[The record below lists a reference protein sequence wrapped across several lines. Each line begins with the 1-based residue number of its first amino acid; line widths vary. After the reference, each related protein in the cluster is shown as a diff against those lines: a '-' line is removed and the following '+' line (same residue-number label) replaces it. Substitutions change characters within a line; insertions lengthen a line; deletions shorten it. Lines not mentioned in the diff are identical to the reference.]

1 MSTLPGN
8 TNENGKKKFN
18 LSAVAL
24 DNPSVIWY
32 FMIVCMV
39 AGVMSYINLGREE
52 DPEFTIKTMVIAAV
66 WPGASVEDTINQVT
80 DRIEKKVEEL
90 EELDYTKSVTIPGR
104 TTIYL
109 YLRDKTKSRDVPS
122 IWAKV
127 RRMVEDIQSQLPQGV
142 VGPFYNDRFGDVYGN
157 IYAFTAD
164 GLTQRQLRDYVES
177 VRTSILTVPN
187 AGKVDLI
194 GAQDEVI
201 YLEFDSRK
209 IANLGLD
216 QQAVIQA
223 LQAQNAIVPSGVVQA
238 GAERVSVRVSGQF
251 TSEESLKAFNLRV
264 NDRFF
269 RLSDIVN
276 IKRGYADPP
285 TALFRYNGKPA
296 IGLAISMKA
305 GANLLDFGKALNAEM
320 EKITSD
326 LPVGVGVHL
335 VADQPRV
342 VDEAIGH
349 FTRSLFE
356 AVVIVLVVSFLA
368 LGMRA
373 GLIVALAIPLV
384 LAMTFL
390 AMENLGITL
399 QRVSL
404 GALIIALGL
413 LVDDAMIA
421 IEMMIARLEK
431 GDTLRQAAL
440 QIYTSTAFP
449 RLTGTLVIIAG
460 FVPIGLNSSNAGEYT
475 FTLFAVLAIAL
486 LLSWLVAGIFTPLL
500 GYTLLPKTLHKHE
513 KPSRFFAAFQKA
525 LLWSMRWRWV
535 TIGGTLAI
543 FAASVFGMQSVPK
556 QFFPAS
562 DRPELLV
569 DWTLPQNST
578 IHETKAQMD
587 RFEKTLEGDP
597 DIVRWSSYVGQSAV
611 RFLLTLDVQPPN
623 AYYGQ
628 TVILTK
634 DLAARERV
642 RARIT
647 DVLKKDFVGM
657 DAYVN
662 LLALGPPAGRA
673 VQYRISGPDMQK
685 VRSLAQELADV
696 VGSDPNLSSPI
707 FDWNEPGRVV
717 RVNVLQDKARQL
729 GISSADIAM
738 VLNGTVGGVP
748 ITQVRD
754 SIYLVDVMVRAGEG
768 ERGAIETLQNL
779 QLMNKTGQPV
789 PLAAL
794 ATFRYEIEQPVVW
807 RRNRLPTITVKA
819 DILDG
824 RQAATVAEQFEP
836 AIKSFVQRLPA
847 GYRLAVGGPVE
858 ESAKSQ
864 SPMFAVV
871 PLMLFIMATILMLQL
886 RSFNRLFLVASVAPL
901 ALIGVVLA
909 LFLSNSPLGFV
920 AILGVIALI
929 GILIR
934 NSVIL
939 VVQIETLRKEGLG
952 AWDAVVRACEERV
965 RPIMLTASAASLGL
979 VPIARDVFWGP
990 MAYAMMGGILVGTA
1004 LTLLFLPAL
1013 YVAWFRI
1020 REPGKAST
1028 SSEEVSPTAVVLN
1041 EV

>member
-1 MSTLPGN
+1 MSTLPENSDG
-8 TNENGKKKFN
+8 NGKKKFN

-39 AGVMSYINLGREE
+39 AGIMAYINLGREE
-52 DPEFTIKTMVIAAV
+52 DPEFTIKTMVIAAQ
-66 WPGASVEDTINQVT
+66 WPGATVEDTINQVT
-80 DRIEKKVEEL
+80 ERIEKKLEEL
-90 EELDYTKSVTIPGR
+90 EELDYTKSVTIPGQ
-104 TTIYL
+104 TTIYV
-109 YLRDKTKSRDVPS
+109 YLFSKTKKRDVRS
-122 IWAKV
+122 IWVKV
-127 RRMVEDIQSQLPQGV
+127 RNMVEDIRAQLPQGV
-142 VGPFYNDRFGDVYGN
+142 IGPFYNDRFGDVYGN

-177 VRTSILTVPN
+177 VRTGILTVPN
-187 AGKVDLI
+187 VGKVDLI

-201 YLEFDSRK
+201 YLEFSPRK

-216 QQAVIQA
+216 LQTVIQA
-223 LQAQNAIVPSGVVQA
+223 LQNQNAIVPSGVIQA
-238 GAERVSVRVSGQF
+238 GPERVSGQF
-251 TSEESLKAFNLRV
+251 ASEESLKAFNLRV

-269 RLSDIVN
+269 RLSDVVT
-276 IKRGYADPP
+276 IKRGYVDPP
-285 TALFRYNGKPA
+285 TALFRFNGKPA

-305 GANLLDFGKALNAEM
+305 GANLLEFGKALNAEL
-320 EKITSD
+320 EKITEE
-326 LPVGVGVHL
+326 LPIGVGVHL
-335 VADQPRV
+335 VADQPLV
-342 VDEAIGH
+342 VDHAIGH

-356 AVVIVLVVSFLA
+356 AVVIVLAVSFVA
-368 LGMRA
+368 LGFRA
-373 GLIVALAIPLV
+373 GLIVTLAIPLV
-384 LAMTFL
+384 LAMTFMSMGVL
-390 AMENLGITL
+390 DVTL

-449 RLTGTLVIIAG
+449 RLTGTLCIILG
-460 FVPIGLNSSNAGEYT
+460 FTPIGLNSSDAGEYT
-475 FTLFAVLAIAL
+475 FTLFVVLAIAL
-486 LLSWLVAGIFTPLL
+486 LLSWTVAGIFTPLL
-500 GYTLLPKTLHKHE
+500 GYTLLPSKIEKHE
-513 KPSRFFAAFQKA
+513 GHGRAFTIFQKV

-535 TIGGTLAI
+535 TIGATFAI
-543 FAASVFGMQSVPK
+543 FAASVYGMQSVPK

-569 DWTLPQNST
+569 DWTLPQSST

-587 RFEKTLEGDP
+587 PLEKMLEGDP

-634 DLAARERV
+634 DLEARERV

-647 DVLKKDFVGM
+647 ELLRKDFAGM
-657 DAYVN
+657 DPYVN

-673 VQYRISGPDMQK
+673 VQYRISGPNMQK
-685 VRSLAQELADV
+685 VRALAQEMAGI
-696 VGSDPNLSSPI
+696 VGSDPNLSSPV

-729 GISSADIAM
+729 GISSADIARAM
-738 VLNGTVGGVP
+738 NGTVGGVP

-754 SIYLVDVMVRAGEG
+754 SIYLVNVTVRANAA

-779 QLMNKTGQPV
+779 QLFNKTGQSV

-794 ATFRYEIEQPVVW
+794 ATFQYEMEQPAVW
-807 RRNRLPTITVKA
+807 RRNRLPTVTVKA

-824 RQAATVAEQFEP
+824 RQPATVVSQFEP
-836 AIKSFVQRLPA
+836 AVRNFTERLPA
-847 GYRLAVGGPVE
+847 GYRLAIGGPVE

-864 SPMFAVV
+864 RPIFAVV
-871 PLMLFIMATILMLQL
+871 PLAMATILMLQL
-886 RSFNRLFLVASVAPL
+886 RSFNLLFLVASVAPL

-909 LFLSNSPLGFV
+909 LLLSNSPLGFV
-920 AILGVIALI
+920 AILGVVALV

-952 AWDAVVRACEERV
+952 AWHAVVRACDERV

-979 VPIARDVFWGP
+979 IPIARDVFWGP

-1020 REPGKAST
+1020 GEPEGIRAAGVREHAALT
-1028 SSEEVSPTAVVLN
+1028 RMREA
-1041 EV
+1041 

>member
-1 MSTLPGN
+1 MNTLPEN
-8 TNENGKKKFN
+8 TDENGKKKFN
-18 LSAVAL
+18 LSALAL
-24 DNPSVIWY
+24 DNSSVIWY

-39 AGVMSYINLGREE
+39 AGIMSYVSLGREE

-66 WPGASVEDTINQVT
+66 WPGASAEDTINQVT
-80 DRIEKKVEEL
+80 DRIEKKLEEL
-90 EELDYTKSVTIPGR
+90 EELDYTKSVTIPGQ
-104 TTIYL
+104 TTIYV
-109 YLRDKTKSRDVPS
+109 YLRSKTKKRDVRTV
-122 IWAKV
+122 WVKV
-127 RRMVEDIQSQLPQGV
+127 RHMVEDIQAQLPQGV

-157 IYAFTAD
+157 VYAFTAD

-177 VRTSILTVPN
+177 VRTSILTVPDV
-187 AGKVDLI
+187 GKVDLV

-209 IANLGLD
+209 VANLGLD
-216 QQAVIQA
+216 QQAVVQA
-223 LQAQNAIVPSGVVQA
+223 LQAQNAIVPSGVIQA
-238 GAERVSVRVSGQF
+238 GPERVSVRVSGHF
-251 TSEESLKAFNLRV
+251 ASEESLKAFNLRV
-264 NDRFF
+264 NNRFF
-269 RLSDIVN
+269 RLSDVVN
-276 IKRGYADPP
+276 IERGYVDPP
-285 TALFRYNGKPA
+285 SVLFRYNGKPA

-305 GANLLDFGKALNAEM
+305 GANLLEFGKALNAEL
-320 EKITSD
+320 EKVTGD
-326 LPVGVGVHL
+326 LPIGVGVHL
-335 VADQPRV
+335 VADQPEV
-342 VDEAIGH
+342 VDHAIGH

-356 AVVIVLVVSFLA
+356 AVVIVLAVSFLA
-368 LGMRA
+368 LGLRA

-390 AMENLGITL
+390 SMQVLDITL

-449 RLTGTLVIIAG
+449 RLTGTLCIITG
-460 FVPIGLNSSNAGEYT
+460 FTPIGLNSSDAGEYT
-475 FTLFAVLAIAL
+475 FTLFAVLSIAL
-486 LLSWLVAGIFTPLL
+486 LLSWLVAGVFTPLL
-500 GYTLLPKTLHKHE
+500 GHTLLPSKLDKHE
-513 KPSRFFAAFQKA
+513 GHGRAFKAFQSV

-535 TIGGTLAI
+535 TIGATFAI
-543 FAASVFGMQSVPK
+543 FGLALFGMQSVPK

-578 IHETKAQMD
+578 IHETKVQMD
-587 RFEKTLEGDP
+587 RFEKLLEGDP

-647 DVLKKDFVGM
+647 EVLKKDFIGM
-657 DAYVN
+657 DPYVN

-685 VRSLAQELADV
+685 VRTLAQELAAI
-696 VGSDPNLSSPI
+696 VGSDSNLSSPV

-729 GISSADIAM
+729 GISSADIAT
-738 VLNGTVGGVP
+738 VLNGTVGGMP

-754 SIYLVDVMVRAGEG
+754 SIYLVNVTVRAGER

-779 QLMNKTGQPV
+779 QLLNKAGQPV

-794 ATFRYEIEQPVVW
+794 ATFQYELEQPVVW

-824 RQAATVAEQFEP
+824 RQAATLAEQFEP
-836 AIKSFVQRLPA
+836 AIKGFTGRLPA
-847 GYRLAVGGPVE
+847 GYRLAIGGPVE

-864 SPMFAVV
+864 GPIFAVV
-871 PLMLFIMATILMLQL
+871 PLMLLTMATILMLQL
-886 RSFNRLFLVASVAPL
+886 RSFNLLFLVASVAPL
-901 ALIGVVLA
+901 AMIGVAIA
-909 LFLSNSPLGFV
+909 LLLSNSPLGFV
-920 AILGVIALI
+920 AILGVVALV

-939 VVQIETLRKEGLG
+939 TVQIETLRKEGLG
-952 AWDAVVRACEERV
+952 AWDAVVRACDERV

-1020 REPGKAST
+1020 KEPKEGCSAREIEHASQ
-1028 SSEEVSPTAVVLN
+1028 A
-1041 EV
+1041 

>member
-1 MSTLPGN
+1 MSASPEKSDG
-8 TNENGKKKFN
+8 NGKKKFN

-39 AGVMSYINLGREE
+39 AGVMAYINLGREE
-52 DPEFTIKTMVIAAV
+52 DPQFTIKTMVIAAQ

-80 DRIEKKVEEL
+80 ERIEKKLEEL
-90 EELDYTKSVTIPGR
+90 EELDYTKSVTIPGQ
-104 TTIYL
+104 TTIYV
-109 YLRDKTKSRDVPS
+109 YLLSKTKKKDVS
-122 IWAKV
+122 AIWVKV
-127 RRMVEDIQSQLPQGV
+127 RNMVEDIRAQLPLGV
-142 VGPFYNDRFGDVYGN
+142 VGPFFNDRFGDVYGN
-157 IYAFTAD
+157 VYAFTAD
-164 GLTQRQLRDYVES
+164 GLSDRQLRDYVES
-177 VRTSILTVPN
+177 ARTSILTVPDV
-187 AGKVDLI
+187 GKVDLI

-201 YLEFDSRK
+201 YLEFDPHK

-216 QQAVIQA
+216 LQAVIQA
-223 LQAQNAIVPSGVVQA
+223 VQNQNAIVPSGVIQA
-238 GAERVSVRVSGQF
+238 GPERVSVRVSGQF
-251 TSEESLKAFNLRV
+251 VSEESLKAFNLRV

-269 RLSDIVN
+269 RLSDVVD

-305 GANLLDFGKALNAEM
+305 GANLLEFGKALNAEL
-320 EKITSD
+320 EKITAD
-326 LPVGVGVHL
+326 LPIGVGVHL
-335 VADQPRV
+335 VADQPLV
-342 VDEAIGH
+342 VDHAIGH

-356 AVVIVLVVSFLA
+356 AVVIVLAVSFVA
-368 LGMRA
+368 LGFRA

-384 LAMTFL
+384 LAMTF
-390 AMENLGITL
+390 MSMGILDVTL

-421 IEMMIARLEK
+421 IEMMISRLEK

-449 RLTGTLVIIAG
+449 RLTGTLCIILG
-460 FVPIGLNSSNAGEYT
+460 FTPIGLNSSDAGEYT
-475 FTLFAVLAIAL
+475 FTLFVVLAIAL

-500 GYTLLPKTLHKHE
+500 GYTLLPSKIEKHE
-513 KPSRFFAAFQKA
+513 GHGRAFTIFQKV

-535 TIGGTLAI
+535 TIGATFAI
-543 FAASVFGMQSVPK
+543 FAASVYGMQSVPK

-587 RFEKTLEGDP
+587 RFEKALEGDP

-611 RFLLTLDVQPPN
+611 RFILTLDVQPPN

-634 DLAARERV
+634 DLEARERV
-642 RARIT
+642 RARIKELLRT
-647 DVLKKDFVGM
+647 EFAGLDP
-657 DAYVN
+657 YVN

-673 VQYRISGPDMQK
+673 VQYRLSGPDIEK
-685 VRSLAQELADV
+685 VRKLSHQLAGI
-696 VGSDPNLSSPI
+696 VGSDPGLSSPV
-707 FDWNEPGRVV
+707 FDWNEPARVV
-717 RVNVLQDKARQL
+717 RVHVLQDKARQL
-729 GISSADIAM
+729 GISSSDIAWAM
-738 VLNGTVGGVP
+738 NGNVGGVP

-754 SIYLVDVMVRAGEG
+754 SIYLVNVTVRADQKD
-768 ERGAIETLQNL
+768 RGAIETLKNL
-779 QLMNKTGQPV
+779 QLFNKTGQAV
-789 PLAAL
+789 PLAAI
-794 ATFRYEIEQPVVW
+794 ATFQYEMEQPAIW
-807 RRNRLPTITVKA
+807 RRNRLPTVTVKA

-824 RQAATVAEQFEP
+824 KQPATVVERYEP
-836 AIKSFVQRLPA
+836 AVKNFVDSLPA
-847 GYRLAVGGPVE
+847 GYRLAIGGPVE

-864 SPMFAVV
+864 KPIFAVV
-871 PLMLFIMATILMLQL
+871 PLMLIAMATILMLQL
-886 RSFNRLFLVASVAPL
+886 RSFNLLFLVASVAPL
-901 ALIGVVLA
+901 ALIGVVIA
-909 LFLSNSPLGFV
+909 LLLSNSPLGFV
-920 AILGVIALI
+920 AILGIVALV

-939 VVQIETLRKEGLG
+939 TVQIETLRKEGLG
-952 AWDAVVRACEERV
+952 QWDAVVRACEERV

-979 VPIARDVFWGP
+979 IPIARDVFWGP

-1013 YVAWFRI
+1013 YVAWFRVK
-1020 REPGKAST
+1020 EPKEAPAPA
-1028 SSEEVSPTAVVLN
+1028 EVHEGTAAIA
-1041 EV
+1041 

>member
-1 MSTLPGN
+1 MSTQPKN
-8 TNENGKKKFN
+8 TDSNGKKFN

-24 DNPSVIWY
+24 DNSSVIWY
-32 FMIVCMV
+32 FMIVCLI
-39 AGVMSYINLGREE
+39 AGVLSYINLGREE
-52 DPEFTIKTMVIAAV
+52 DPEFTIKTMVIAAQ
-66 WPGASVEDTINQVT
+66 WPGASAEDTINQVT
-80 DRIEKKVEEL
+80 DRIEKKLEEL
-90 EELDYTKSVTIPGR
+90 EELDYTKSVTIPGQ
-104 TTIYL
+104 TTIYV
-109 YLRDKTKSRDVPS
+109 YLRGQTKSRDVRP

-127 RRMVEDIQSQLPQGV
+127 RHMVEDMQAQLPLGV
-142 VGPFYNDRFGDVYGN
+142 VGPFFNDRFGDVYGN
-157 IYAFTAD
+157 VYAFTAD

-177 VRTSILTVPN
+177 TRTSILTVPN
-187 AGKVDLI
+187 IGRVDLI

-216 QQAVIQA
+216 QQAVTAA
-223 LQAQNAIVPSGVVQA
+223 LYAQNAIVPSGVIQA
-238 GAERVSVRVSGQF
+238 GSERISVRVSGQF

-264 NDRFF
+264 NDKFF
-269 RLSDIVN
+269 RLSDVVN
-276 IKRGYADPP
+276 ITRGYADPP
-285 TALFRYNGKPA
+285 TALFRFNGKPA
-296 IGLAISMKA
+296 IGLAISMKP
-305 GANLLDFGKALNAEM
+305 GANLLEFGKALNAEM
-320 EKITSD
+320 EKVTAD

-335 VADQPRV
+335 VADQPQV
-342 VDEAIGH
+342 VEHAIGH

-356 AVVIVLVVSFLA
+356 AVAIVLVVSFVA

-390 AMENLGITL
+390 AMEYLGVTL

-421 IEMMIARLEK
+421 VEMMIARLEK

-449 RLTGTLVIIAG
+449 RLTGTLVMIAG
-460 FVPIGLNSSNAGEYT
+460 FLPIGLNSSSAGEYT
-475 FTLFAVLAIAL
+475 FTLFVVLAIAL
-486 LLSWLVAGIFTPLL
+486 LFSWLVAGIFTPLL
-500 GYTLLPKTLHKHE
+500 GYKLLPPKMHAHE
-513 KPSRFFAAFQKA
+513 KPSRFFTMFQKV
-525 LLWSMRWRWV
+525 LHLTMQWRWATV
-535 TIGGTLAI
+535 GITMLI
-543 FAASVFGMQSVPK
+543 FAASFYGIQSVPK

-578 IHETKAQMD
+578 ILETKAQMD
-587 RFEKTLEGDP
+587 RLEKLLEGDP

-611 RFLLTLDVQPPN
+611 RFILTLDVQPPSN
-623 AYYGQ
+623 YYGQ

-634 DLAARERV
+634 DLEARERV

-647 DVLKKDFVGM
+647 DVLKKDFIGV

-673 VQYRISGPDMQK
+673 VQYRVSGPEVQK
-685 VRSLAQELADV
+685 VRELARELAGIIGADL
-696 VGSDPNLSSPI
+696 GLSSPL

-738 VLNGTVGGVP
+738 VLNGTVGSLP

-754 SIYLVDVMVRAGEG
+754 SIYLVNVMVRAGKG
-768 ERGAIETLQNL
+768 ERSAIETLQNL
-779 QLMNKTGQPV
+779 QLLNKAGQPV

-794 ATFRYEIEQPVVW
+794 ATFQYELEQPVVW

-824 RQAATVAEQFEP
+824 RQAATLVDKFAP
-836 AIKSFVQRLPA
+836 DVKDFVQRLPA
-847 GYRLAVGGPVE
+847 GYRLGVGGPVE

-864 SPMFAVV
+864 SPIFAVV
-871 PLMLFIMATILMLQL
+871 PLMLLAMATILMLQL
-886 RSFNRLFLVASVAPL
+886 RSFNLLFLVVSVAPL

-909 LFLSNSPLGFV
+909 LLLSNAPLGFV
-920 AILGVIALI
+920 AILGVIALV

-934 NSVIL
+934 NAVIL
-939 VVQIETLRKEGLG
+939 LTQIETLRKEGLI
-952 AWDAVVRACEERV
+952 AWDAVVKACEERV
-965 RPIMLTASAASLGL
+965 RPIMLTAAAASLGL
-979 VPIARDVFWGP
+979 VPIASDVFWGP
-990 MAYAMMGGILVGTA
+990 MAYAMIGGIIVGTA

-1020 REPGKAST
+1020 KEPAKAPASDK
-1028 SSEEVSPTAVVLN
+1028 VSPAAAVLQ
-1041 EV
+1041 EA

>member
-1 MSTLPGN
+1 MNTLPEN
-8 TNENGKKKFN
+8 TDENGKKKFN
-18 LSAVAL
+18 LSALAL
-24 DNPSVIWY
+24 DNSSVIWY

-39 AGVMSYINLGREE
+39 AGIMSYVSLGREE

-66 WPGASVEDTINQVT
+66 WPGASAEDTINQVT
-80 DRIEKKVEEL
+80 DRIEKKLEEL
-90 EELDYTKSVTIPGR
+90 EELDYTKSVTIPGQ
-104 TTIYL
+104 TTIYV
-109 YLRDKTKSRDVPS
+109 YLRSKTKKRDVRTV
-122 IWAKV
+122 WVKV
-127 RRMVEDIQSQLPQGV
+127 RHMVEDIQAQLPQGV

-157 IYAFTAD
+157 VYAFTAD

-177 VRTSILTVPN
+177 VRTSILTVPDV
-187 AGKVDLI
+187 GKVDLV

-209 IANLGLD
+209 VANLGLD
-216 QQAVIQA
+216 QQAVVQA
-223 LQAQNAIVPSGVVQA
+223 LQAQNAIVPSGVIQA
-238 GAERVSVRVSGQF
+238 GPERVSVRVSGHF
-251 TSEESLKAFNLRV
+251 ASEESLKAFNLRV
-264 NDRFF
+264 NNRFF
-269 RLSDIVN
+269 RLSDVVN
-276 IKRGYADPP
+276 IERGYVDPP
-285 TALFRYNGKPA
+285 SVLFRYNGKPA

-305 GANLLDFGKALNAEM
+305 GANLLEFGKALNAEL
-320 EKITSD
+320 EKVTGD
-326 LPVGVGVHL
+326 LPIGVGVHL
-335 VADQPRV
+335 VADQPEV
-342 VDEAIGH
+342 VDHAIGH

-356 AVVIVLVVSFLA
+356 AVVIVLAVSFLA
-368 LGMRA
+368 LGLRA

-390 AMENLGITL
+390 SMQVLDITL

-449 RLTGTLVIIAG
+449 RLTGTLCIITG
-460 FVPIGLNSSNAGEYT
+460 FTPIGLNSSDAGEYT
-475 FTLFAVLAIAL
+475 FTLFAVLSIAL
-486 LLSWLVAGIFTPLL
+486 LLSWLVAGVFTPLL
-500 GYTLLPKTLHKHE
+500 GHTLLPSKLDKHE
-513 KPSRFFAAFQKA
+513 GHGRAFKAFQSV

-535 TIGGTLAI
+535 TIGATFAI
-543 FAASVFGMQSVPK
+543 FGLALFGMQSVPK

-578 IHETKAQMD
+578 IHETKVQMD
-587 RFEKTLEGDP
+587 RFEKLLEGDP

-647 DVLKKDFVGM
+647 EVLKKDFIGM
-657 DAYVN
+657 DPYVN

-685 VRSLAQELADV
+685 VRTLAQELAGI
-696 VGSDPNLSSPI
+696 VGSDSNLSSPV

-729 GISSADIAM
+729 GISSADIAT
-738 VLNGTVGGVP
+738 VLNGTVGGMP

-754 SIYLVDVMVRAGEG
+754 SIYLVNVTVRAGER

-779 QLMNKTGQPV
+779 QLLNKAGQPV

-794 ATFRYEIEQPVVW
+794 ATFQYELEQPVVW

-824 RQAATVAEQFEP
+824 RQAATLAEQFEP
-836 AIKSFVQRLPA
+836 AIKGFTGRLPA
-847 GYRLAVGGPVE
+847 GYRLAIGGPVE

-864 SPMFAVV
+864 GPIFAVV
-871 PLMLFIMATILMLQL
+871 PLMLLTMATILMLQL
-886 RSFNRLFLVASVAPL
+886 RSFNLLFLVASVAPL
-901 ALIGVVLA
+901 AMIGVAIA
-909 LFLSNSPLGFV
+909 LLLSNSPLGFV
-920 AILGVIALI
+920 AILGVVALV

-939 VVQIETLRKEGLG
+939 TVQIETLRKEGLG
-952 AWDAVVRACEERV
+952 AWDAVVRACDERV

-1020 REPGKAST
+1020 KEPKEGCSAREIEHASQ
-1028 SSEEVSPTAVVLN
+1028 A
-1041 EV
+1041 

>member
-1 MSTLPGN
+1 M
-8 TNENGKKKFN
+8 NETPATSRRAGRSRFN

-24 DNPSVIWY
+24 DNPSVVWF
-32 FMIVCMV
+32 FMIVCMI
-39 AGVMSYINLGREE
+39 AGVLSYISLGREE
-52 DPEFTIKTMVIAAV
+52 DPEFTIKTMVIAAQ
-66 WPGASVEDTINQVT
+66 WPGASVEDTTNQVT
-80 DRIEKKVEEL
+80 ERIEKKLEEL
-90 EELDYTKSVTIPGR
+90 EELDYTKSVTIPGQ
-104 TTIYL
+104 TTIYV
-109 YLRDKTKSRDVPS
+109 YLRSKTKKRDVPAA
-122 IWAKV
+122 WVKV
-127 RRMVEDIQSQLPQGV
+127 RHMVEDIQAQLPQGV

-157 IYAFTAD
+157 VYAFTAD
-164 GLTQRQLRDYVES
+164 GLTHRQLRDYVES
-177 VRTSILTVPN
+177 ARTAILTVPDV
-187 AGKVDLI
+187 GKVDLI

-201 YLEFDSRK
+201 YLEFSSRK
-209 IANLGLD
+209 VANLGLD
-216 QQAVIQA
+216 MQAVVQA
-223 LQAQNAIVPSGVVQA
+223 LQNQNAIVPSGVIQA

-251 TSEESLKAFNLRV
+251 ASEESLKAFNLRV

-269 RLSDIVN
+269 RLSDVVTIRRDYV
-276 IKRGYADPP
+276 DPP
-285 TALFRYNGKPA
+285 TALFRFNGKPA

-305 GANLLDFGKALNAEM
+305 GANLLEFGEALNAELDR
-320 EKITSD
+320 ITGD
-326 LPVGVGVHL
+326 LPIGVGVHL
-335 VADQPRV
+335 VADQPLV
-342 VDEAIGH
+342 VDHAIGH

-356 AVVIVLVVSFLA
+356 AVAIVLAVSFVA
-368 LGMRA
+368 LGLRA

-384 LAMTFL
+384 LAMTF
-390 AMENLGITL
+390 MSMDILGVTL

-449 RLTGTLVIIAG
+449 RLTGTLCIILG
-460 FVPIGLNSSNAGEYT
+460 FTPIGLNNSDAGEYT
-475 FTLFAVLAIAL
+475 FTLFVVLALAL
-486 LLSWLVAGIFTPLL
+486 LLSWLVAGVFTPLL
-500 GYTLLPKTLHKHE
+500 GHTLLPSKIDKHAGGG
-513 KPSRFFAAFQKA
+513 RAFRLFRA
-525 LLWSMRWRWV
+525 VLLWSMRWRWA
-535 TIGGTLAI
+535 TIAATFAI
-543 FAASVFGMQSVPK
+543 FAASAYGLQLVPK

-578 IHETKAQMD
+578 ILETKAEMD

-642 RARIT
+642 RTRIAER
-647 DVLKKDFVGM
+647 LRQDFIGV
-657 DAYVN
+657 DAYVS

-673 VQYRISGPDMQK
+673 VQYRISGPDVQK
-685 VRSLAQELADV
+685 TRALAQQLAGI
-696 VGSDPNLSSPI
+696 VGADSNLSSPL

-729 GISSADIAM
+729 GISSADIAWVM
-738 VLNGTVGGVP
+738 NGTVGGAP

-754 SIYLVDVMVRAGEG
+754 SIYLVNVTVRAGES
-768 ERGAIETLQNL
+768 ERGAIETLQNM
-779 QLMNKTGQPV
+779 QLVNRTGQSA
-789 PLAAL
+789 PLAAV
-794 ATFRYEIEQPVVW
+794 ATFQYELEQPAVW
-807 RRNRLPTITVKA
+807 RRNRLPTVTVKA
-819 DILDG
+819 DILDE
-824 RQAATVAEQFEP
+824 RQPATVIAQLKP
-836 AIKSFVQRLPA
+836 AIQAFTQRLPA
-847 GYRLAVGGPVE
+847 GYRLAIGGPVE

-864 SPMFAVV
+864 KPIFAVV
-871 PLMLFIMATILMLQL
+871 PLMLLAMATILMLQL
-886 RSFNRLFLVASVAPL
+886 RSFHRLFLVASVAPL

-909 LFLSNSPLGFV
+909 LTISASPLGFV
-920 AILGVIALI
+920 AILGVVALV

-939 VVQIETLRKEGLG
+939 VVQIETLRNEGLEP
-952 AWDAVVRACEERV
+952 WKAVVRACEERV

-979 VPIARDVFWGP
+979 IPIARDVFWGP

-1013 YVAWFRI
+1013 YVTWFRI
-1020 REPGKAST
+1020 QEQEQEPARSVSKARE
-1028 SSEEVSPTAVVLN
+1028 TAAAAP
-1041 EV
+1041 

>member
-1 MSTLPGN
+1 MSTLP
-8 TNENGKKKFN
+8 ENAEGSGKKFN
-18 LSAVAL
+18 LSALAL
-24 DNPSVIWY
+24 DNASVIWY
-32 FMIVCMV
+32 FMIVCTV
-39 AGVMSYINLGREE
+39 AGVMAYFSLGREE

-80 DRIEKKVEEL
+80 DRIEKKLEEL
-90 EELDYTKSVTIPGR
+90 EQLDYTKSVTIPGQ
-104 TTIYL
+104 TTIYV
-109 YLRDKTKSRDVPS
+109 YLRDKTKNRDVRPT
-122 IWAKV
+122 WVTV
-127 RRMVEDIQSQLPQGV
+127 RHLVEDIQAQLPQGV
-142 VGPFYNDRFGDVYGN
+142 VGPFFNDRFGDVYGN
-157 IYAFTAD
+157 VYAFTAD

-177 VRTSILTVPN
+177 VRTDVLTVPN
-187 AGKVDLI
+187 VGKVDLI

-201 YLEFDSRK
+201 YLEFDSRQ

-216 QQAVIQA
+216 MQAVIQA
-223 LQAQNAIVPSGVVQA
+223 LQSQNAIVPSGVIQA
-238 GAERVSVRVSGQF
+238 GPERVSARVSGQF
-251 TSEESLKAFNLRV
+251 ASEESLKAFNLRV

-269 RLSDIVN
+269 RLSDVVT
-276 IKRGYADPP
+276 IKRGYVDPP
-285 TALFRYNGKPA
+285 SSLFRYNGKPA

-305 GANLLDFGKALNAEM
+305 GANLLEFGKALNAELDKVTG
-320 EKITSD
+320 E

-335 VADQPRV
+335 VADQPLV
-342 VDEAIGH
+342 VEEAIGH

-356 AVVIVLVVSFLA
+356 AVVIVLVVSFIA

-384 LAMTFL
+384 LAMTFMSM
-390 AMENLGITL
+390 AYLGVTL

-421 IEMMIARLEK
+421 IEMMIARLER
-431 GDTLRQAAL
+431 GDTLRQAAM

-449 RLTGTLVIIAG
+449 RLTGTLVIITG
-460 FVPIGLNSSNAGEYT
+460 FTPIGLNSSSAGEYT
-475 FTLFAVLAIAL
+475 FTLFVVLAVAL
-486 LLSWLVAGIFTPLL
+486 LLSWLVAGVFTPLL
-500 GYTLLPKTLHKHE
+500 GYVLLPSTLHKHE
-513 KPSRFFAAFQKA
+513 KPSRVFALFQKA
-525 LLWSMRWRWV
+525 LLWAMRWRWI
-535 TIGGTLAI
+535 TIGVTVAI
-543 FAASVFGMQSVPK
+543 FAASVYGMGSVPK
-556 QFFPAS
+556 QFFPPS

-587 RFEKTLEGDP
+587 RFEKLLEGDP

-611 RFLLTLDVQPPN
+611 RFILTLDVQPPN

-634 DLAARERV
+634 DLEARERV
-642 RARIT
+642 RARVT
-647 DVLKKDFVGM
+647 DVLKKDFIGV

-662 LLALGPPAGRA
+662 LLALGPPAGRS

-685 VRSLAQELADV
+685 VRGLARELAGI
-696 VGSDPNLSSPI
+696 VGSDHNLSSPV

-729 GISSADIAM
+729 GVSSADIATT
-738 VLNGTVGGVP
+738 LNATVGGVP

-754 SIYLVDVMVRAGEG
+754 SIYLVNVMVRAGDE

-779 QLMNKTGQPV
+779 QLLNKIGQPV

-794 ATFRYEIEQPVVW
+794 ATFQYELEQPAVW
-807 RRNRLPTITVKA
+807 RRNRLPTVTVKA

-824 RQAATVAEQFEP
+824 RQPATVVERFEP
-836 AIKSFVQRLPA
+836 AVKNFEKRLPA
-847 GYRLAVGGPVE
+847 GYRLAIGGPVE
-858 ESAKSQ
+858 ESVKSQ
-864 SPMFAVV
+864 SPIFAVV
-871 PLMLFIMATILMLQL
+871 PLMLIAMATILMLQL

-901 ALIGVVLA
+901 ALIGVAMA
-909 LFLSNSPLGFV
+909 LLLSGSPLGFV
-920 AILGVIALI
+920 AILGVIALV

-939 VVQIETLRKEGLG
+939 VVQIETLRRNGLG
-952 AWDAVVRACEERV
+952 AWQAVVGACEERV

-1020 REPGKAST
+1020 EEPD
-1028 SSEEVSPTAVVLN
+1028 EVSTAAVA
-1041 EV
+1041 EHGSGA

>member
-8 TNENGKKKFN
+8 EDKNGKKKFN

-39 AGVMSYINLGREE
+39 AGVMAYVNLGREE
-52 DPEFTIKTMVIAAV
+52 DPEFTIKTMVIAAL

-80 DRIEKKVEEL
+80 DRIEKKLEEL
-90 EELDYTKSVTIPGR
+90 EELDYTKSVTIPGQ
-104 TTIYL
+104 TTIYV
-109 YLRDKTKSRDVPS
+109 YLRSKTKKRDVRTT
-122 IWAKV
+122 WVKV
-127 RRMVEDIQSQLPQGV
+127 RHMVEDMQSQLPQGV

-157 IYAFTAD
+157 VYAFTAD

-177 VRTSILTVPN
+177 ARTSVLTVPDV
-187 AGKVDLI
+187 GKVDLI

-201 YLEFDSRK
+201 YLEFSSRQ

-216 QQAVIQA
+216 LQAVIQA
-223 LQAQNAIVPSGVVQA
+223 LQTQNAIVPSGVVQA
-238 GAERVSVRVSGQF
+238 GPERVSVRVSGHF
-251 TSEESLKAFNLRV
+251 ASEESLKAFNLRV
-264 NDRFF
+264 NNRFF
-269 RLSDIVN
+269 RLSDVVD

-305 GANLLDFGKALNAEM
+305 GANLLEFGKALNAEM
-320 EKITSD
+320 EKVTAG
-326 LPVGVGVHL
+326 LPIGVGVHL
-335 VADQPRV
+335 VADQPQV
-342 VDEAIGH
+342 VDSAIGH

-356 AVVIVLVVSFLA
+356 AVVIVLAVSFVA
-368 LGMRA
+368 LGARA

-390 AMENLGITL
+390 SMAVLDITL

-449 RLTGTLVIIAG
+449 RLTGTLCIITG
-460 FVPIGLNSSNAGEYT
+460 FTPIGLNSSDAGEYT

-500 GYTLLPKTLHKHE
+500 GYTLLPSKLEKHE
-513 KPSRFFAAFQKA
+513 GHGRAFMVFRKV

-535 TIGGTLAI
+535 TIAVTVAI
-543 FAASVFGMQSVPK
+543 FLAALLGMQSVPK
-556 QFFPAS
+556 QFFPSS

-587 RFEKTLEGDP
+587 RFEKLLEGDP

-634 DLAARERV
+634 DLEARERV
-642 RARIT
+642 RAKIAE
-647 DVLKKDFVGM
+647 VLKKDFVGM
-657 DAYVN
+657 DPYVN

-673 VQYRISGPDMQK
+673 VQYRISGPDIQK
-685 VRSLAQELADV
+685 VRTLAQELAGIA
-696 VGSDPNLSSPI
+696 GSNPNLSSPI

-717 RVNVLQDKARQL
+717 RVNVLQDKVRQL
-729 GISSADIAM
+729 GISSTDIALM
-738 VLNGTVGGVP
+738 LNGTVGGMP

-754 SIYLVDVMVRAGEG
+754 SIYLVNVTVRASEG

-779 QLMNKTGQPV
+779 QLLNKAGQPV
-789 PLAAL
+789 PLAAI
-794 ATFRYEIEQPVVW
+794 ATFAYELEQPAVW
-807 RRNRLPTITVKA
+807 RRNRLPAITVKA
-819 DILDG
+819 DIRGGSLP
-824 RQAATVAEQFEP
+824 ATVVEQLEP
-836 AIKSFVQRLPA
+836 DIKKFTGRLPA
-847 GYRLAVGGPVE
+847 GYRLAIGGPVE

-864 SPMFAVV
+864 GPIFAVV
-871 PLMLFIMATILMLQL
+871 PLMMLTMATILMLQL
-886 RSFNRLFLVASVAPL
+886 RSFNLLFLVASVAPL
-901 ALIGVVLA
+901 ALIGVALA
-909 LFLSNSPLGFV
+909 LLLSNSPMGFV
-920 AILGVIALI
+920 AILGIVALV

-939 VVQIETLRKEGLG
+939 TVQIETLRKEGLG
-952 AWDAVVRACEERV
+952 AWDAVVRACDERV

-1020 REPGKAST
+1020 KEPQCEVAQHST
-1028 SSEEVSPTAVVLN
+1028 LAEGRCRDL
-1041 EV
+1041 

>member
-1 MSTLPGN
+1 MSATPEKPDGK
-8 TNENGKKKFN
+8 EKKKFN

-39 AGVMSYINLGREE
+39 AGVMAYINLGREE
-52 DPEFTIKTMVIAAV
+52 DPQFTIKTMVIAAQ
-66 WPGASVEDTINQVT
+66 WPGASVEDTVNQVT
-80 DRIEKKVEEL
+80 ERIEKKLEEL
-90 EELDYTKSVTIPGR
+90 EELDYTKSVTIPGQ
-104 TTIYL
+104 TTIYV
-109 YLRDKTKSRDVPS
+109 YLLSKTKKKDVS
-122 IWAKV
+122 AIWVKV
-127 RRMVEDIQSQLPQGV
+127 RNMVEDIRAQLPLGII
-142 VGPFYNDRFGDVYGN
+142 GPFFNDRFGDVYGN
-157 IYAFTAD
+157 VYAFTAD
-164 GLTQRQLRDYVES
+164 GLSDRQLRDYVES
-177 VRTSILTVPN
+177 ARTSILTVPDV
-187 AGKVDLI
+187 GKVDLI

-201 YLEFDSRK
+201 YLEFDPHK

-216 QQAVIQA
+216 LQAVIQA
-223 LQAQNAIVPSGVVQA
+223 VQNQNAIVPSGVIQA
-238 GAERVSVRVSGQF
+238 GPERVSVRVSGQF
-251 TSEESLKAFNLRV
+251 VSEESLKAFNLRV

-269 RLSDIVN
+269 RLSDVVD

-305 GANLLDFGKALNAEM
+305 GANLLEFGKALNAEL
-320 EKITSD
+320 EKITGD
-326 LPVGVGVHL
+326 LPIGVGVHL
-335 VADQPRV
+335 VADQPLV
-342 VDEAIGH
+342 VDHAIGH

-356 AVVIVLVVSFLA
+356 AVVIVLAVSFVA
-368 LGMRA
+368 LGFRA

-384 LAMTFL
+384 LAMTFMSMGFL
-390 AMENLGITL
+390 DVTL

-449 RLTGTLVIIAG
+449 RLTGTLCIILG
-460 FVPIGLNSSNAGEYT
+460 FTPIGLNSSDAGEYT
-475 FTLFAVLAIAL
+475 FTLFVVLAIAL

-500 GYTLLPKTLHKHE
+500 GYTLLPSKIEKHE
-513 KPSRFFAAFQKA
+513 GHGRAFTIFQKV

-535 TIGGTLAI
+535 TIGATFAI
-543 FAASVFGMQSVPK
+543 FAASVYGMQSVPK

-587 RFEKTLEGDP
+587 RFEKMLEGDP

-611 RFLLTLDVQPPN
+611 RFILTLDVQPPN

-634 DLAARERV
+634 DLEARERV
-642 RARIT
+642 RARIKELLRT
-647 DVLKKDFVGM
+647 QFAGLDP
-657 DAYVN
+657 YVN

-673 VQYRISGPDMQK
+673 VQYRLSGPDIEK
-685 VRSLAQELADV
+685 VRKLSHQLAGI
-696 VGSDPNLSSPI
+696 VGSDPGLSSPV
-707 FDWNEPGRVV
+707 FDWNEPARVV
-717 RVNVLQDKARQL
+717 RVHVLQDKARQL
-729 GISSADIAM
+729 GISSSDIAWAM
-738 VLNGTVGGVP
+738 NGNVGGVP

-754 SIYLVDVMVRAGEG
+754 SIYLINVTVRADQKD
-768 ERGAIETLQNL
+768 RGAIETLKNL
-779 QLMNKTGQPV
+779 QLFNKTGQAI
-789 PLAAL
+789 PLAAI
-794 ATFRYEIEQPVVW
+794 ATFQYEMEQPAIW
-807 RRNRLPTITVKA
+807 RRNRLPTVTVKA

-824 RQAATVAEQFEP
+824 KQPATVVERYEP
-836 AIKSFVQRLPA
+836 AVKNFVDSLPA
-847 GYRLAVGGPVE
+847 GYRLAIGGPVE

-864 SPMFAVV
+864 KPIFAVV
-871 PLMLFIMATILMLQL
+871 PLMLIAMATILMLQL
-886 RSFNRLFLVASVAPL
+886 RSFNLLFLVASVAPL
-901 ALIGVVLA
+901 ALIGVVIA
-909 LFLSNSPLGFV
+909 LLLSNSPLGFV
-920 AILGVIALI
+920 AILGIVALV

-939 VVQIETLRKEGLG
+939 TVQIETLRKEGLG
-952 AWDAVVRACEERV
+952 QWDAVVRACEERV

-979 VPIARDVFWGP
+979 IPIARDVFWGP

-1013 YVAWFRI
+1013 YVAWFRVK
-1020 REPGKAST
+1020 EPKEARAPA
-1028 SSEEVSPTAVVLN
+1028 EVHEGTAAIA
-1041 EV
+1041 